1 MTKLITDSDTLPD
14 SFLLT
19 THTAGEI
26 DHIKNFCGM
35 ILILYSIKQQHIY
48 GGWAYHS
55 STPKHIA
62 GDTRQQMNRDFYQ
75 TSVSH
80 APNKTSFTKI
90 LQKKD
95 LVKLTNL
102 KKLLNYDNH

>member
-1 MTKLITDSDTLPD
+1 
-14 SFLLT
+14 
-19 THTAGEI
+19 
-26 DHIKNFCGM
+26 M

-75 TSVSH
+75 TSVSQ
-80 APNKTSFTKI
+80 APNKTSFTEI
-90 LQKKD
+90 LQKKRFGEVD
-95 LVKLTNL
+95 KF
-102 KKLLNYDNH
+102 KKVT